1 MTPMPCT
8 IRLFAEPVLE
18 AAAALALL
26 EDDAVEA
33 VADARDAVDDALPV
47 VELGELDILVDMLDA
62 MLDSMLDGAAVP
74 LLSAA
79 LEAQVAEA
87 GRSVTPAGP
96 QMPFA
101 NWRAS
106 GEYESAM
113 LDGHHS
119 INTHYLDHQ
128 SRKHWRHSM

>member
-18 AAAALALL
+18 AAAPLALL

-33 VADARDAVDDALPV
+33 VADARDAVDDALPD
-47 VELGELDILVDMLDA
+47 VELGELDLVVDTLDA
-62 MLDSMLDGAAVP
+62 MLDGAAVP
-74 LLSAA
+74 LLAAA

-87 GRSVTPAGP
+87 GRFVTPAGS

-101 NWRAS
+101 N
-106 GEYESAM
+106 
-113 LDGHHS
+113 
-119 INTHYLDHQ
+119 
-128 SRKHWRHSM
+128 

>member
-18 AAAALALL
+18 AAVPLALL

-33 VADARDAVDDALPV
+33 VADARDAVDDAIPD
-47 VELGELDILVDMLDA
+47 VELGELDLVVDTLDA

-74 LLSAA
+74 LLAAA

-87 GRSVTPAGP
+87 GRFVAPAGS

-101 NWRAS
+101 N
-106 GEYESAM
+106 
-113 LDGHHS
+113 
-119 INTHYLDHQ
+119 
-128 SRKHWRHSM
+128 